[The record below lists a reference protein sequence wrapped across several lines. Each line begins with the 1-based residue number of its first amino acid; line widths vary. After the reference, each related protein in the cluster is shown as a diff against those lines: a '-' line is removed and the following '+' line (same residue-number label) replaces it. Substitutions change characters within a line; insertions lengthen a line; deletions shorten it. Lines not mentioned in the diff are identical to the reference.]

1 MSNSTRQKILTT
13 TSNLLERQGYHATGL
28 NQIVKESATPRGSL
42 YYYFPGG
49 KEELASEAVTQ
60 RMRTMADFTR
70 QSLGQIEDPVEAI
83 YAMIVTISHNM
94 AQQSCNTGA
103 PIAAVALEA
112 SNTSERIR
120 KACADG
126 YQGLEDVVAAKL
138 VMGGFSTEKATSLA
152 TTIIVAIEG
161 AMIISRTKQDASIL
175 INLANDIKQL
185 LLNAPQ
191 T

>member
-1 MSNSTRQKILTT
+1 MSNPTRQKILTT

-28 NQIVKESATPRGSL
+28 NQIVKESGTPRGSL

-70 QSLGQIEDPVEAI
+70 QSLGQIDDPVEAI
-83 YAMIVTISHNM
+83 HSMIVTISQNM

-138 VMGGFSTEKATSLA
+138 VMGGFSAEKAASLA
-152 TTIIVAIEG
+152 TTIIAAIEG
-161 AMIISRTKQDASIL
+161 ATIISRTKQDASIL
-175 INLANDIKQL
+175 VNVANDIKML
-185 LLNAPQ
+185 LQGALQA
-191 T
+191 